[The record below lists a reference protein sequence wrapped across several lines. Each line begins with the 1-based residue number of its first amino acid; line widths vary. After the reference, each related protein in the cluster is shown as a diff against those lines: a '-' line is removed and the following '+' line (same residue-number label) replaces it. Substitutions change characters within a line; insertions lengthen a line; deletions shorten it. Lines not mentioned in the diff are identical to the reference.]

1 MNTKNPEDQ
10 AKKAFPVWLLI
21 ALLFTLVWLTGFLWL
36 KQANKEVTETHKTRA
51 VTIPIE
57 LQDKSCVLTIPACE
71 LELRTPEK
79 ISLAN
84 RANIDLKINPSEN
97 LYWDCNSEIP
107 KNLRVQLFAR
117 IEFPAAKIIP
127 TDQMGQEF
135 PAGHEAS
142 FHWTIIPNQSG
153 KNIQGQL
160 WLKAEIIAVQTDS
173 NQKLEEWSLF
183 SNEVKMTVIDIGK
196 IPTDLLKR
204 FLDGI
209 LLFGCGSWVIF
220 ILQKTFRKRRK

>member
-1 MNTKNPEDQ
+1 MSTKIPEDP
-10 AKKAFPVWLLI
+10 AKKAFPVWFLI
-21 ALLFTLVWLTGFLWL
+21 ALLFTFAWLTGFLWL
-36 KQANKEVTETHKTRA
+36 KQANKEVTETHKTRS

-57 LQDKSCVLTIPACE
+57 LQDRSCILTIPACE
-71 LELRTPEK
+71 LQFRTPKK

-84 RANIDLKINPSEN
+84 RANIDLEIIPSEN
-97 LYWDCNSEIP
+97 LYWECNTEIP

-127 TDQMGQEF
+127 AGKMGQEF

-160 WLKAEIIAVQTDS
+160 WLKAEIMMVQTDS
-173 NQKLEEWSLF
+173 NQKMEEWSLF
-183 SNEVKMTVIDIGK
+183 SNEIKMTVTDIGK
-196 IPTDLLKR
+196 IPTDLLKKCLNGI
-204 FLDGI
+204 FL
-209 LLFGCGSWVIF
+209 FSCGAWIIF
-220 ILQKTFRKRRK
+220 IFQKTVRKGRK